1 MRKEFVEYLNSIGV
15 TKILQ
20 ERIATIYEHFEQ
32 ICPDEITDIFVT
44 DYIKQDESR
53 EYEYLCFFSEKYFM
67 DAKQFVA
74 EDDFSINPIKK
85 RLYAL
90 NIKKKDYDF
99 KKATEKSRLFLHW
112 YVDIGVGVEITLKAS
127 KENCDYLRDIT
138 LKYVVPN
145 LEE

>member
-1 MRKEFVEYLNSIGV
+1 MRKEFVKYLDSIGI
-15 TKILQ
+15 TTILQ
-20 ERIATIYEHFEQ
+20 ERIATIHEHFEQ

-67 DAKQFVA
+67 DAKQFAA

-85 RLYAL
+85 RLYGL

-99 KKATEKSRLFLHW
+99 KKATEKSRLLIHW
-112 YVDIGVGVEITLKAS
+112 YVDIGLGVEIILKAS
-127 KENCDYLRDIT
+127 KENCDYLKDIAF
-138 LKYVVPN
+138 KYVVPN